1 MRSLIVPG
9 LILAFTVYC
18 LVDVVRSE
26 SSDVRGLPKLAW
38 VALVLLFPLAGGA
51 AWFIAGRPRGSR
63 PPGTGRIGTP
73 RPTVLGPDDDPDFL
87 RTIDR
92 PRPVDPPRPLGP
104 RTGSGSTAGP
114 GVDRPGPEP
123 GPTGQGAPGQH
134 DEGAGDGPSDGPP
147 DEREDPSG
155 RDEHRP

>member
-1 MRSLIVPG
+1 MRSLIIPG

-26 SSDVRGLPKLAW
+26 TSEVRGLPKLAW

-63 PPGTGRIGTP
+63 PPGTGRVGRP

-92 PRPVDPPRPLGP
+92 PRPVQRPEPLEP
-104 RTGSGSTAGP
+104 RTGSSTTEPGSTGGGTDSSRA
-114 GVDRPGPEP
+114 
-123 GPTGQGAPGQH
+123 
-134 DEGAGDGPSDGPP
+134 DEN
-147 DEREDPSG
+147 DETDETDENEDPPG
-155 RDEHRP
+155 RDERRP